1 MKKYLVIITCV
12 IIPFIIKAQTD
23 LASSAP
29 QVSVDT
35 EGTIRYV
42 DVVEEDANAADLFK
56 RCVKWI
62 NKEYKNPT
70 TVTPT
75 RDMVNK
81 KIVIRHQFRLKS
93 TTETGATT
101 NEGDVMY
108 DFNIQFKDGR
118 YRYEMTNFVL
128 KTISGSPCEEWLPN
142 GSHPNAANLQM
153 LNEFATEKIESL
165 KQGMKPEKE
174 YVEEEW

>member
-1 MKKYLVIITCV
+1 MKKYLVIIAC
-12 IIPFIIKAQTD
+12 IIFPFIIKAQTD

-29 QVSVDT
+29 QVPVDA

-42 DVVEEDANAADLFK
+42 EVVDEDASDTDLFK

-81 KIVIRHQFRLKS
+81 KIVIRHQFRMQS

-108 DFNIQFKDGR
+108 DFNLQFKDGR
-118 YRYEMTNFVL
+118 YRLEMTNFVL
-128 KTISGSPCEEWLPN
+128 KTTSRFPAENWLPA
-142 GSHPNAANLQM
+142 GSHPNPINLQK
-153 LNEFATEKIESL
+153 LDEFAREMIASL